1 MRTSRSRTTLRRD
14 AALGVGTLKE
24 HGGIVRAVV
33 RTDRIVVNWY
43 PVK

>member
-1 MRTSRSRTTLRRD
+1 MRAGRSRTTLRRD
-14 AALGVGTLKE
+14 TALGIGTLKE

-33 RTDRIVVNWY
+33 RTDWIVVNWY